1 MIPYTTFFQTV
12 LLALA
17 GTVSAVLTAP
27 AALVATPANGDLFL
41 GFRASGGQ
49 GGSVSYLVNLGTN
62 NQFRTIGSGA
72 GTAVPGDTFTLSTP
86 GDIGADLVTA
96 FGSNWAT
103 RADLFWGVFGV
114 STSGSSTIF
123 GSREQ
128 IPFGLPSLAYSP
140 LSSGDRNSTASQ
152 ISSVISQPGGFTG
165 AESTTNSTVATLQTN
180 TGNAS
185 SYNKQ
190 VATAGTSDFGTV
202 SGWNS
207 IEGDFG
213 DGTAGTALDLYR
225 LAGTTSE
232 RLGTFN
238 LSNSG
243 SLGFTAVP
251 EPGSPLLAA
260 AATGIVLTSR
270 RRRIPAEI

>member
-1 MIPYTTFFQTV
+1 MNSKKTLFQTA
-12 LLALA
+12 LLALT
-17 GTVSAVLTAP
+17 GTVLAAVTSP
-27 AALVATPANGDLFL
+27 AALVATPVNGDIFL

-72 GTAVPGDTFTLSTP
+72 GSAVPGDTFALTSI

-114 STSGSSTIF
+114 STSGSSTVF

-128 IPFGLPSLAYSP
+128 IPVGVPSLVYSP
-140 LSSGDRNSTASQ
+140 LSSGDRNSTGSQ

-165 AESTTNSTVATLQTN
+165 AESTINSTVATLQIN

-213 DGTAGTALDLYR
+213 DGPAGTALDLYR

-232 RLGTFN
+232 RLGTFSI
-238 LSNSG
+238 SNSG

-251 EPGSPLLAA
+251 EPGAPLLAA
-260 AATGIVLTSR
+260 FATGMALTAR
-270 RRRIPAEI
+270 RRRVTPDI